1 MKTLIYLIR
10 HAQPITIELKNVNNN
25 DDCQIQN
32 EKQVLSLKGEKQA
45 LELSKKDIFK
55 NIDSVYSSKYVR
67 AIGTAKYIASENNI
81 PILIDERLGER
92 KLGVEEKSKEF
103 WLEQM
108 YNENIKAIGGENQKE
123 VRKRMIESIEDILKN
138 EKGKKV
144 AVVTHATA
152 MTFLLMNWCK
162 LENAILDGKK
172 RKLSFNN
179 KIVID
184 DSFNMPEVFELVFD
198 DDVIYSIKRINLNK
212 NS

>member
-10 HAQPITIELKNVNNN
+10 HAQPIKIELKNVNNN

-67 AIGTAKYIASENNI
+67 AIETAKYIASENNI

-162 LENAILDGKK
+162 FENAILDGKK

-184 DSFNMPEVFELVFD
+184 DSFNTPEVFELVFD
-198 DDVIYSIKRINLNK
+198 DDIIYSIKRINLNK

>member
-10 HAQPITIELKNVNNN
+10 HAQPIKIELKNVNNN

-45 LELSKKDIFK
+45 FELSKKDIFK

-67 AIGTAKYIASENNI
+67 TIETAKYIASENNI

-184 DSFNMPEVFELVFD
+184 DSFNTPEVFELVFD
-198 DDVIYSIKRINLNK
+198 DDIIYSIKRINLNK

>member
-67 AIGTAKYIASENNI
+67 AIETAKYIASENNI

-92 KLGVEEKSKEF
+92 KVGVEEKSKEF

-184 DSFNMPEVFELVFD
+184 DSFNTPEVFELVFD

>member
-10 HAQPITIELKNVNNN
+10 HAQPIKIELKNVNNN

-67 AIGTAKYIASENNI
+67 AIETAKYIASENNI

-108 YNENIKAIGGENQKE
+108 YNENIKVIGGENQKE

>member
-10 HAQPITIELKNVNNN
+10 HAQPIKIELKNVNNY
-25 DDCQIQN
+25 DDSQMQN
-32 EKQVLSLKGEKQA
+32 EKQVLSLTGEKQA
-45 LELSKKDIFK
+45 LELSKKEILK

>member
-10 HAQPITIELKNVNNN
+10 HAQPIKIELKNVNNN

-67 AIGTAKYIASENNI
+67 AIETAKYIASENNI
-81 PILIDERLGER
+81 SILIDERLGER

-162 LENAILDGKK
+162 LENVILDGKK

-184 DSFNMPEVFELVFD
+184 DSFNTPEVFELVFD
-198 DDVIYSIKRINLNK
+198 DDIIYSIKRINLNK